1 MKPRLYTEA
10 KWRKKGF
17 SKNGSALS
25 EFALVAVIF
34 FILFFGIIDMSRLML
49 KYHYVANAAREGTR
63 YAIVHG
69 STSLSQA
76 SAADVKAYL
85 KSMSLVDPEND
96 NVVTTWPDGDNNPG
110 SRVIVRVDYPFTF
123 FLPNWF
129 GPSITLSSQSEMVIS
144 Y

>member
-1 MKPRLYTEA
+1 MRPRLYTET

-17 SKNGSALS
+17 SKNGAALS
-25 EFALVAVIF
+25 EFALVAVVF

-49 KYHYVANAAREGTR
+49 MYHHVGNAAREGTR

-69 STSLSQA
+69 STSLTPA
-76 SAADVKAYL
+76 SAADVADYI
-85 KSMSLVDPEND
+85 KSISLVDAN
-96 NVVTTWPDGDNNPG
+96 NVQVVTTWPDGNNNPE

-123 FLPNWF
+123 FLPIWF
-129 GPSITLSSQSEMVIS
+129 GPMITLSSQSEMVIS